1 MTIKDTV
8 VNLSVFIF
16 CIAKD
21 QFIYTIPH
29 TYLTVIISFNE
40 LASKSITMFLIILG
54 LLLIIIISAAAK
66 NNFAIAKFVGIGRIV
81 GLLFILIG
89 ISTACIKQIDAGEV
103 GVKVLFGSVQNEV
116 LQSGLHFVNPLLDI
130 KRLDVKTQ
138 NYTMSGVHDEGDKA
152 GDDAIRVLTSDG
164 LEVTIDLTVL
174 YRVVAADAPRL
185 LRETGEDFRDK
196 IVRPITRTKIRDN
209 AVYYQAVDLFG
220 NKRDEFQQRIYKTI
234 EDDFKKRG
242 LMLEQLLVRNIT
254 LPNSV
259 KASIESKINAEQ
271 DAKKME
277 FVLLKEKQEAERKR
291 VEAQGIADYQRIIN
305 TGLTD
310 QQLQY
315 EQIKAMKE
323 IALSQNAKIIVMG
336 KGNTPLIIDGK
347 Q

>member
-1 MTIKDTV
+1 
-8 VNLSVFIF
+8 
-16 CIAKD
+16 
-21 QFIYTIPH
+21 
-29 TYLTVIISFNE
+29 
-40 LASKSITMFLIILG
+40 MFLIILG
-54 LLLIIIISAAAK
+54 LIIMIAIGAAAK
-66 NNFAIAKFVGIGRIV
+66 TNIAFAKFVTIARLA

-89 ISTACIKQIDAGEV
+89 ISTACVKQIDAGEV
-103 GVKVLFGSVQNEV
+103 GIKVLFGSVQNDV
-116 LQSGLHFVNPLLDI
+116 LPSGLHFVNPLLDI
-130 KRLDVKTQ
+130 KKLDVKTQ
-138 NYTMSGVHDEGDKA
+138 NYTMSGVNDEGNKS

-174 YRVVAADAPRL
+174 YRVVAADAPKL
-185 LRETGEDFRDK
+185 LRETGEDYRDK

-234 EDDFKKRG
+234 EADFNKRG

-323 IALSQNAKIIVMG
+323 LAQSQNAKIIVLG
-336 KGNTPLIIDGK
+336 KGNTPVILDSK

>member
-1 MTIKDTV
+1 MIW
-8 VNLSVFIF
+8 
-16 CIAKD
+16 
-21 QFIYTIPH
+21 
-29 TYLTVIISFNE
+29 
-40 LASKSITMFLIILG
+40 IILG
-54 LLLIIIISAAAK
+54 LIIFGLTGVVIK
-66 NNFAIAKFVGIGRIV
+66 NNIALSKFGKIGRLIGLVLILVGIITASIV
-81 GLLFILIG
+81 
-89 ISTACIKQIDAGEV
+89 QIDAGYI
-103 GVKVLFGSVQNEV
+103 GVKVLFGSVQNDV
-116 LQSGLHFVNPLLDI
+116 LGSGLHFVNPLLDI
-130 KRLDVKTQ
+130 KTVDVKTQ
-138 NYTMSGVHDEGDKA
+138 NYTMSAIHDEGDKL
-152 GDDAIRVLTSDG
+152 GDDAIKVLASDG

-174 YRVVAADAPRL
+174 YRVVSTDAPRL
-185 LRETGEDFRDK
+185 LKETGLDFKDK

-209 AVYYQAVDLFG
+209 AVYYQAVDLFST
-220 NKRDEFQQRIYKTI
+220 KRDEFQQRIYKSI

-277 FVLLKEKQEAERKR
+277 FVLQKERQEAERKR

-336 KGNTPLIIDGK
+336 KSTAPVILDAK
-347 Q
+347 